1 MIRLQPQRSAV
12 GASVA
17 RLPHWRSSAEEP
29 LPLWFFSEIV
39 YHELMHHYTLP
50 VQPVSQLRKK
60 YANESLTTQNHLHV
74 MAMEKLALIKL
85 GKEAELR
92 YLDRRLRLHQRTSA
106 LGKS

>member
-1 MIRLQPQRSAV
+1 LAIV
-12 GASVA
+12 N
-17 RLPHWRSSAEEP
+17 EEP